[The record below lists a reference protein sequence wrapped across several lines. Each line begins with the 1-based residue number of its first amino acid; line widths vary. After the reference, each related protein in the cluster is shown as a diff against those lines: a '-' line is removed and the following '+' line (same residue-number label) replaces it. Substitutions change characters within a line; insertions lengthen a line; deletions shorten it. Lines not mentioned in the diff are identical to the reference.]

1 VPGRRGRARAAWR
14 RAAAA
19 AALAS
24 AASAGAALAV
34 PADEAIVPLDQYTT
48 AKARALAT
56 TYRRD
61 LLELHRHLDHCVP
74 WVEVPKGGLGFRS
87 PKGTAGDE
95 RYLTLWIWIEQGDD
109 PAFAATTPEQR
120 ASAMFS
126 RYGIPL
132 LRRLAGI
139 GGVGADAKVD
149 GFGVILS
156 WIRPRPVRPAVN
168 ETLVAFVD
176 RTTAVDVAARRRAP
190 DEALRQARLSLFD
203 GTTELIRPQLEIWED
218 PFLGTFKPKD
228 HVPPAGAPC

>member
-1 VPGRRGRARAAWR
+1 VTAWR
-14 RAAAA
+14 RGLA
-19 AALAS
+19 AALLAGATS
-24 AASAGAALAV
+24 AAAALAV

-56 TYRRD
+56 AHRRE
-61 LLELHRHLDHCVP
+61 LLELYRHLDHCVP
-74 WVEVPKGGLGFRS
+74 WVEVQKGGLGFRS
-87 PKGTAGDE
+87 PTGAAGDE

-109 PAFAATTPEQR
+109 PAFASIRPEQR

-139 GGVGADAKVD
+139 ESVASDASLD

-176 RTTAVDVAARRRAP
+176 RATALDVAARRLAP
-190 DEALRQARLSLFD
+190 SEMLLRARLSLFD
-203 GTTELIRPQLEIWED
+203 GTTELVRPQLEVWED
-218 PFLGTFKPKD
+218 PFLGTFKLKD
-228 HVPPAGAPC
+228 HVRPLGATC